1 MDNNDI
7 YHPQQSSDT
16 KPLTYTTKYVCVL
29 LMYQS
34 DPTIQDNWLA
44 AGHSSHIVPS
54 TNISQMQSLEFVGL
68 KENRLL
74 VMGSTTLMCKH
85 MKLRSVQVPIL

>member
-1 MDNNDI
+1 MDNNDVH
-7 YHPQQSSDT
+7 HPQQLSDT

-29 LMYQS
+29 LMYQQFKI
-34 DPTIQDNWLA
+34 TGWQQ
-44 AGHSSHIVPS
+44 GHSSHIMPS
-54 TNISQMQSLEFVGL
+54 TNVSQMQSLEFVGL

-74 VMGSTTLMCKH
+74 VMGSITLTCKH

>member
-1 MDNNDI
+1 MDNNDVH
-7 YHPQQSSDT
+7 HPQQSSDT

-44 AGHSSHIVPS
+44 ARALPSYSALYQHISDAVS
-54 TNISQMQSLEFVGL
+54 
-68 KENRLL
+68 
-74 VMGSTTLMCKH
+74 
-85 MKLRSVQVPIL
+85 